1 MGILK
6 SWAIGILALITGL
19 ALFLT
24 ANIISSNIE
33 TSEAQSDLEPFYT
46 PPAPLEGKPG
56 DLLRVEP
63 LGTAVEGAQSLRI
76 LYLTELENGEVAAA
90 SGMAFIPTAPS
101 SNGPREIV
109 AWTHGTTGE
118 GDSCAPSRNPN
129 PTSQLTEFLP
139 SMVQLGWALV
149 ATDYTGLGTPG
160 VQAYLLKDQE
170 VRDTVNSVRAL
181 QQIPGANVGARYGVF
196 GHSQGGH
203 TALWT
208 GHLSKE
214 FAPEL
219 DLLGVAAA
227 APAGELTQIIGQQWN
242 TVVGWVIGAEVM
254 RSWPIRYPGLAV
266 DEILSNPGQKN
277 YDRLALACIKD
288 AGLEAEIRMDAFNE
302 DFFVANP
309 ADDPGWSE
317 ALKEQTP
324 PPLPNDM
331 PLLLL
336 QGTADEVV
344 LPQPN
349 AYLQRTWCEA
359 GTHVNALWMGGV
371 NHQLAAAIG
380 GPTAVT
386 WLQQIFAGTL
396 PASDCNEPIPVLPP
410 LPSAAEEN

>member
-6 SWAIGILALITGL
+6 SWAIGVLAIITAF

-24 ANIISSNIE
+24 ANTISSRVD
-33 TSEAQSDLEPFYT
+33 TSVKQSDLEPFYT
-46 PPAPLEGKPG
+46 PPTPLTGKPG

-63 LGTAVEGAQSLRI
+63 LGTDVAGAQSLRI
-76 LYLTELENGEVAAA
+76 LYLTELDNGDLAAA
-90 SGMAFIPTAPS
+90 SGMAFIPTEPAIS
-101 SNGPREIV
+101 SPREIV
-109 AWTHGTTGE
+109 AWTHGTVGE
-118 GDSCAPSRNPN
+118 GDSCAPSRTTD

-139 SMVQLGWALV
+139 SIIQLGWALV

-160 VQAYLLKDQE
+160 LQAYLLKDQE

-181 QQIPGANVGARYGVF
+181 QQVPNADVGSRYAVF

-227 APAGELTQIIGQQWN
+227 APAGELIQILGKQWD
-242 TVVGWVIGAEVM
+242 TLIGWVIGAEVL
-254 RSWPIRYPGLAV
+254 RSWPQRYPDLPV
-266 DEILSNPGQKN
+266 NEILTGAAQKN
-277 YDRLALACIKD
+277 YDRLAQECIKD
-288 AGLEAEIRMDAFNE
+288 AGLEAEVRLDAFNE
-302 DFFVANP
+302 EFFSLNPTQNSLWVA
-309 ADDPGWSE
+309 

-324 PPLPNDM
+324 PPLPADM
-331 PLLLL
+331 PLLLM

-349 AYLQRTWCEA
+349 AYLQKTWCEA
-359 GTHVNALWMGGV
+359 GTKVTALWMGGV
-371 NHQLAAAIG
+371 GHQLAAAIG

-386 WLQQIFAGTL
+386 WLQQIFAGTV
-396 PASDCNEPIPVLPP
+396 PASSCGAAIPVLPR
-410 LPSAAEEN
+410 L

>member
-6 SWAIGILALITGL
+6 SWAIGVLAIITGL

-24 ANIISSNIE
+24 VSIISSRVD
-33 TSEAQSDLEPFYT
+33 TSVKQSDLQPFYT
-46 PPAPLEGKPG
+46 PPSPLEGKAG
-56 DLLRVEP
+56 DLLRIEP
-63 LGTAVEGAQSLRI
+63 LGVDVDGAQSLRI
-76 LYLTELENGEVAAA
+76 LYLTELDNGELAAA

-101 SNGPREIV
+101 ADAPRPIV
-109 AWTHGTTGE
+109 AWTHGTVGE
-118 GDSCAPSRNPN
+118 GDACAPSRGTD
-129 PTSQLTEFLP
+129 PTSQLTQFLP
-139 SMVQLGWALV
+139 SMIQLGWALV

-181 QQIPGANVGARYGVF
+181 QQIPMANVGARYTVF

-219 DLLGVAAA
+219 DLLGVVAA
-227 APAGELTQIIGQQWN
+227 APAGELIQIMGKQWN
-242 TVVGWVIGAEVM
+242 TLIGWVIGAEVM
-254 RSWPIRYPGLAV
+254 RSWPLRYPDLPV
-266 DEILSNPGQKN
+266 NEILTHPAQKN
-277 YDRLALACIKD
+277 YDRLAQDCIKD
-288 AGLEAEIRMDAFNE
+288 AGLEAKVRLDAFNE
-302 DFFVANP
+302 QFFSSDPTQNSLWVA
-309 ADDPGWSE
+309 

-324 PPLPNDM
+324 PPLPADM
-331 PLLLL
+331 PLLLM

-349 AYLQRTWCEA
+349 AYLQKTWCEA
-359 GTHVNALWMGGV
+359 GTNVTALWMGGV
-371 NHQLAAAIG
+371 GHMPAASIG

-386 WLQQIFAGTL
+386 WLQQIFAGTV
-396 PASDCNEPIPVLPP
+396 PASSCGAAIPVLPP
-410 LPSAAEEN
+410 L